1 MGVADSCDAPQNRA
15 ISEACRTLS
24 STSDGCAAPTAIRL
38 DGNFARRRFPPTVG
52 EQTFWD
58 SELPGFGLRVR
69 KNGGVGT
76 FIVTV
81 YHRGRRTRLTLG
93 RAGEVRALDACA
105 EAKKALAA
113 THLDGRPKPPPKPT
127 QVTLAAY
134 ADEFIRDYGPRWK
147 PSTRKRNA
155 NILRLSLLPVFGSQ
169 GVAEI
174 AQTDI
179 VRWRDSHAGAR
190 EAIFNRA
197 VPVLSV
203 MLQYAEQLGLRRK
216 GSNPCRGTERYKRQF
231 PERYL
236 SPAEYR
242 HLGRA
247 LATEEAE
254 NPAAVAAI
262 RLLLFTGARCG
273 EIETLRWDWVK
284 PDRLALPDSK
294 TGAKTIY
301 LNAPARRILASLA
314 PARTTLLVFP
324 SNNAAVPIRLGA
336 FWTRFRRSCALP
348 DVRLHDLRHSFASTA
363 IMDGVPLAT
372 IGKLLGHQ
380 LPETTARYA
389 HLADDTIAE
398 AAERVSGSLA
408 RCLGLT
414 I

>member
-1 MGVADSCDAPQNRA
+1 M
-15 ISEACRTLS
+15 
-24 STSDGCAAPTAIRL
+24 
-38 DGNFARRRFPPTVG
+38 
-52 EQTFWD
+52 
-58 SELPGFGLRVR
+58 R
-69 KNGGVGT
+69 KNGGAGT
-76 FIVTV
+76 FFVTI
-81 YHRGRRTRLTLG
+81 YSRGRRARLTLG
-93 RAGEVRALDACA
+93 RAGEVRAIDARL
-105 EAKKALAA
+105 EAQKALAA
-113 THLDGRPKPPPKPT
+113 MHLDGLPKPPPKPSH
-127 QVTLAAY
+127 VTLAAY
-134 ADEFIRDYGPRWK
+134 VDEFLRDYGPRWK
-147 PSTRKRNA
+147 PSTRKSSA
-155 NILRLSLLPVFGSQ
+155 NIIRRSLLPVFGNQ
-169 GVAEI
+169 AVAEI
-174 AQTDI
+174 ARTDV
-179 VRWRDSHAGAR
+179 VRWRDSYAGAR
-190 EAIFNRA
+190 EAVFNRA

-216 GSNPCRGTERYKRQF
+216 GSDPCRGMPRYKRQL

-247 LATEEAE
+247 LAIEEFE
-254 NPAAVAAI
+254 NPTAVAAI

-273 EIETLRWDWVK
+273 EIETLQWDWVK

-301 LNAPARRILASLA
+301 LNAPARAFFARLA
-314 PARTTLLVFP
+314 PDRTTALVFP
-324 SNNAAVPIRLGA
+324 SRTGAGPIDLGA
-336 FWTRFRRSCALP
+336 FWSRFRRSCALP

-414 I
+414 S